1 MLRCKTDGQT
11 LLEVLEFRNCLE
23 IECFLPLKQWAKCGV
38 DFWQI
43 LEEQL
48 WLACAVCWM
57 GFERP
62 KKAACKWFTGRFW
75 VMRYD

>member
-11 LLEVLEFRNCLE
+11 LLEVLEFRNRVE
-23 IECFLPLKQWAKCGV
+23 IECFLQLKQWSKCGV

-62 KKAACKWFTGRFW
+62 KKRPVNGLQAAFG
-75 VMRYD
+75 